1 MKKIVLLGATGS
13 IGTQTLD
20 VCLAHPEQF
29 EIIALSAGKNLGK
42 LKEILKRTAVK
53 EICVSREEDAE
64 QLSREFPDLHV
75 SYGEEGLIYL
85 STLPEA
91 DVVVN
96 ALVGF
101 VGLTPTLKAIEAK
114 KDIALANKE
123 TLVVAGEIVMK
134 ACKDAG
140 ISLTPIDSE
149 HSAIF
154 QCLQGNT
161 IHEVKRLII
170 TASGGSF
177 RHLSREECRCV
188 TVEQALAHP
197 NWMMGEKITIDCAT
211 MMNKGFEVMEAHWL
225 FGLDYDQ
232 IDVLIHE
239 ESIVHS
245 MVEYQD
251 HAVIAQMGTA
261 DMKLPIQYALAW
273 PSRLELF
280 HSDCLDLAKVGTL
293 HFRNADA
300 DRYPLLALAYEIGKK
315 GGNMPAVMNAANE
328 VANLAF
334 REGRIGFLDIE
345 DIIFKT
351 CRSIPYKSD
360 ISLKDIYEAD
370 HLAREKADEF
380 VKGAEK

>member
-13 IGTQTLD
+13 IGTQTVD
-20 VCLAHPEQF
+20 VCLAHPDQF
-29 EIIALSAGKNLGK
+29 KIIALSAGKNIEK
-42 LKEILKRTAVK
+42 LKELLSKLNVK
-53 EICVSREEDAE
+53 EICVSHKTDAE
-64 QLSREFPDLHV
+64 KLSREFPDLNIFW
-75 SYGEEGLIYL
+75 GEEGLIHL
-85 STLPEA
+85 ATLPSA

-101 VGLTPTLKAIEAK
+101 AGLTPTLKAIKAK

-134 ACKDAG
+134 ACREEK
-140 ISLTPIDSE
+140 ILLTPIDSE

-154 QCLQGNT
+154 QCLQGNK
-161 IHEVKRLII
+161 IEEVKRLII

-177 RHLSREECRCV
+177 RNLSREECRDV

-197 NWMMGEKITIDCAT
+197 NWLMGEKITIDCAT

-225 FGLDYDQ
+225 FGLGYDQ

-245 MVEYQD
+245 MIEYRD
-251 HAVIAQMGTA
+251 HAMIAQMGTA
-261 DMKLPIQYALAW
+261 DMKLPIQYALAY
-273 PSRLELF
+273 PHRLELF
-280 HSDCLDLAKVGTL
+280 NSDCLNLEKVGTL
-293 HFRNADA
+293 HFRSADSS
-300 DRYPLLALAYEIGKK
+300 RYPLLALAYQIGKM
-315 GGNMPAVMNAANE
+315 GGNMPAVLNAANE

-334 REGRIGFLDIE
+334 RERKIGFLDIE
-345 DIIFKT
+345 DIIIKT
-351 CRSIPYKSD
+351 CQAIPYKSHID
-360 ISLKDIYEAD
+360 LEDIYEAD
-370 HLAREKADEF
+370 RLAREKADEF